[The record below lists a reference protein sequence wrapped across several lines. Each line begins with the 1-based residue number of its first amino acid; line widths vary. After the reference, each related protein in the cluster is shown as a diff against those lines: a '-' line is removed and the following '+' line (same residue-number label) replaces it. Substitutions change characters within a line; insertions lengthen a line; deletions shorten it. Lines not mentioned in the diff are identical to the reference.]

1 MLNSI
6 ALAIDAG
13 INASVL
19 LALTYLVIRNKR
31 VMFSSG
37 IIGIFIGSA
46 AMFVLMIMG
55 DRELMDMAIDLTVL
69 IATLAVIIG
78 SLTNREAL
86 FSKTIF
92 IYGALVLAEG
102 TYKFLLYPR
111 NIFIQTKSYLNTDL
125 LLIIMGA
132 TVGLTLL
139 LAIAGA
145 VAKTGLA
152 GGKSWHRFY
161 IVGVAILGLEPLVQ
175 IVRYVF
181 VSGLLPLTDLVM
193 IVLIPIINNMGF
205 FQYLVFAIMLWF
217 VALVFNDW
225 RRIKPAVAFSN
236 PADKRKFY
244 ANKLVFKRWINSIAA
259 LILILSSVLAGNYA
273 LANQKVEL
281 SPAQPIT
288 AEEGKVVISQDTVN
302 DGALHR
308 FAYSASG
315 GVEVRFLVIHK
326 GSSIYGIGLDACDI
340 CGTAGYYQRKDNV
353 ICANC
358 DVIISTP
365 TIGFPG
371 GCNPIPLE
379 YEKNDNTV
387 TIAVDQLEKAS
398 KVFAQ

>member
-1 MLNSI
+1 MLKSL

-13 INASVL
+13 ISASVL
-19 LALTYLVIRNKR
+19 LALTYLVVRNKKI
-31 VMFSSG
+31 VFSSG

-46 AMFVLMIMG
+46 AMFILMIMG
-55 DRELMDMAIDLTVL
+55 DRELMDMSIDVIVL
-69 IATLAVIIG
+69 FATLAVIIG

-86 FSKTIF
+86 FLKTVF
-92 IYGALVLAEG
+92 IYGTLVLAEG

-111 NIFIQTKSYLNTDL
+111 NIFIQTKNYLNTDL
-125 LLIIMGA
+125 LLLIMGA
-132 TVGLTLL
+132 AIGLILL

-145 VAKTGLA
+145 VVKTGLA
-152 GGKSWHRFY
+152 GGNSWHRFY
-161 IVGVAILGLEPLVQ
+161 IVGVAVLGLEPLVQ

-193 IVLIPIINNMGF
+193 IILIPLINNMGL
-205 FQYLVFAIMLWF
+205 FQYSIFAIMVYF
-217 VALVFNDW
+217 IALVFIYW
-225 RRIKPAVAFSN
+225 RRIEPAVTFNN
-236 PADKRKFY
+236 PADKRQFY
-244 ANKLVFKRWINSIAA
+244 ANKLVLKRWINIIAA
-259 LILILSSVLAGNYA
+259 LVLILSSVLAGNYV
-273 LANQKVEL
+273 LANQEVEL

-288 AEEGKVVISQDTVN
+288 AEEGKVVISQDTIN

-308 FAYSASG
+308 YAYSASG
-315 GVEVRFLVIHK
+315 GIEVRFLIIHK
-326 GSSIYGIGLDACDI
+326 GSNIYGIGLDACDI
-340 CGTAGYYQRKDNV
+340 CGTAGYYQRKDDV

-379 YEKNDNTV
+379 YEKNDDTV
-387 TIAVDQLEKAS
+387 TITVEQLEKAS